1 MNDIINFLGLIPI
14 IIYYLLES
22 FLFAIFTNF
31 TWKFFLFDLFKIE
44 IKYMQWVGIIWIVK
58 LLYFNV
64 FALIPIANN
73 LKKENKETNNEAK

>member
-1 MNDIINFLGLIPI
+1 MNDIIKFLGLIPI

-44 IKYMQWVGIIWIVK
+44 IKYMQ
-58 LLYFNV
+58 
-64 FALIPIANN
+64 
-73 LKKENKETNNEAK
+73 